1 MKIALLIIY
10 NHRYDKNIDRLEE
23 IYAGKFTHIF
33 HIMPFYDGA
42 RENVIPVYESS
53 YYFQSYISQAYAH
66 LKKQG
71 FTHYFVVADD
81 MIIHPSLHEH
91 NLLEK
96 MGLAEDECYIDYL
109 LKLQELDWRWR
120 QTWAMEYR
128 VKQKG
133 VEVEKI
139 LPSVKEAKKQFDK
152 YHIPYSAIPIT
163 PFLGHRFKYLLK
175 YLKNFKYRNLD
186 YPLVGGYADIMLL
199 TATMMDKFTLYC
211 GAFAGTKLFV
221 ELAIPTALVLATDK
235 LKVTDDLKDW
245 ESGAMWK
252 RRIKEFPEEYGY
264 SLSKLMENY
273 PSKKLFLHPIKLSK
287 WK

>member
-10 NHRYDKNIDRLEE
+10 NHRYDKNIERLET

-33 HIMPFYDGA
+33 HIMPFYDGI

-53 YYFQSYISQAYAH
+53 YYFQSYLSQAYVH

-71 FTHYFVVADD
+71 FTHFFVVADD
-81 MIIHPSLHEH
+81 MIIHPSLHEN

-109 LKLQELDWRWR
+109 LKLQELDYVWR
-120 QTWAMEYR
+120 QTWAMEYK

-133 VEVEKI
+133 VEIAGFLPCVE
-139 LPSVKEAKKQFDK
+139 EAKKQFDK
-152 YHIPYSAIPIT
+152 YQIPYSALSVK
-163 PFLGHRFKYLLK
+163 PFIGRRIKYLWS
-175 YLKNFKYRNLD
+175 YIKNLRRRNLD
-186 YPLVGGYADIMLL
+186 YPLVGGYADILVL
-199 TATMMDKFTLYC
+199 TSEMMDKFSLYC
-211 GAFAGTKLFV
+211 GAFAATKLFV
-221 ELAIPTALVLATDK
+221 ELAIPTALVLSTDK
-235 LKVTDDLKDW
+235 LKVTSDLKGW

-252 RRIKEFPEEYGY
+252 GRIKEFAEEYDY
-264 SLSKLMENY
+264 SFEKLMMNY
-273 PSKKLFLHPIKLSK
+273 PDKKLFLHPIKLSK